1 MKISEV
7 LVWEKLKLG
16 QRKFTP
22 RTFKWSQSQT
32 IEVEALEEWLRIIIS
47 HTDGHKDIISI
58 PTAEILSVEITEMP
72 DDVQPSETLG
82 TGVIN
87 DS

>member
-7 LVWEKLKLG
+7 KVWEKFKTTVVTIEDG
-16 QRKFTP
+16 IEHKTVVP

-58 PTAEILSVEITEMP
+58 PTAEVLSVELTEMP
-72 DDVQPSETLG
+72 DDVQPSET
-82 TGVIN
+82 
-87 DS
+87 